1 MSLLDSKLSLAAL
14 AAALWLGSPET
25 VAHADTPKPPVPSA
39 SLVQHRTVRVE
50 GLNLFYREAGPK
62 DAPVLLLLHGFPSS
76 SFMFRDLI
84 PRLADRYRVIAP
96 DYPGFGQSSFPSRK
110 TFRYT
115 FENLA
120 RVVEAFTEALKLER
134 YAIYIQ
140 DYGAPVGLR
149 LALRHPERISGLIVQ
164 NGNAY
169 DEGLNPEAWK
179 PLREY
184 WRSPSPAR
192 REALRA
198 WLTPEGTRQQYVAGV
213 PETLVPSFSP
223 DTWTLDWAR
232 LSRPENLE
240 VQLDLFGDYG
250 TNVAL
255 YPRFQEFFR
264 KHQPPTLIV
273 WGIHDLFFT
282 RAGAEAYRR
291 DLPKAKLVTFDTG
304 HFALETHAAQIAAE
318 IRRMN
323 F

>member
-1 MSLLDSKLSLAAL
+1 MSLLVSKLSLAAL
-14 AAALWLGSPET
+14 AAALWLAAPEA
-25 VAHADTPKPPVPSA
+25 VAQANTPKPVPPA
-39 SLVQHRTVRVE
+39 SMVQHRSVRAE
-50 GLNLFYREAGPK
+50 GLDIFYREAGPK

-84 PRLADRYRVIAP
+84 PRLAERYHLIAP

-120 RVVEAFTEALKLER
+120 RVVEAFTEALKLQR

-184 WRSPSPAR
+184 WRSPTPAG
-192 REALRA
+192 REGLRA

-213 PETLVPSFSP
+213 PEALVPSFSP

-255 YPRFQEFFR
+255 YPRFHEFFR

-273 WGIHDLFFT
+273 WGIHDIFFT

-291 DLPKAKLVTFDTG
+291 DMPKAKLVTFDTG